1 MATQSMA
8 AALAASLPAPVIPQA
23 EAQPQVTKV
32 PQRLEGVVDPEA
44 LRDVE
49 SVSLN
54 SLVRVSRS
62 TWLGLTS
69 TNQCPSVS
77 LAACAAC
84 ANYTDPQVFLKIMKH
99 STDTLPAPPAPQYT
113 DRAAPPTTA
122 LSAHVDSLGVLVG
135 LDLDGVLEIE
145 DSFPLPANTDSN
157 IGGRFFPSRAVQQDP
172 SRLTLRQII
181 LC

>member
-54 SLVRVSRS
+54 ALVRI
-62 TWLGLTS
+62 LH
-69 TNQCPSVS
+69 QS
-77 LAACAAC
+77 L
-84 ANYTDPQVFLKIMKH
+84 NHF
-99 STDTLPAPPAPQYT
+99 
-113 DRAAPPTTA
+113 
-122 LSAHVDSLGVLVG
+122 
-135 LDLDGVLEIE
+135 
-145 DSFPLPANTDSN
+145 
-157 IGGRFFPSRAVQQDP
+157 GR
-172 SRLTLRQII
+172 
-181 LC
+181 